1 MRVIPRAA
9 LGLLFAI
16 ASVIAAH
23 AHASL
28 VKANPPVGSTVDAA
42 PDQVVLTFTEK
53 LEPAFSKV
61 TVTDTNGAE
70 VSQGAAQVN
79 EAIMRIGLK
88 SLSSGTYRERSRE
101 TPTKSKAALHSELTL
116 AEAATTKQ
124 GHNRPVPSEPRFS
137 TNIC

>member
-16 ASVIAAH
+16 ASAIAAH

-70 VSQGAAQVN
+70 VSQGTAQVN
-79 EAIMRIGLK
+79 EAIMRVGLK
-88 SLSSGTYRERSRE
+88 PLSSGTYRVNWRAV
-101 TPTKSKAALHSELTL
+101 SKDTHKIEGSFTFRVDA
-116 AEAATTKQ
+116 
-124 GHNRPVPSEPRFS
+124 R
-137 TNIC
+137 